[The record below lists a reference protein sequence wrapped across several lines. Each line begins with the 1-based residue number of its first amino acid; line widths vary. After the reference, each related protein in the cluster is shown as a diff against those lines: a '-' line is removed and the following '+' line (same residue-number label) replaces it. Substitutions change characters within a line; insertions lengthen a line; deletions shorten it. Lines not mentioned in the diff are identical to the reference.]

1 MPSSYTLYSQPFVH
15 PAIRDADRLTM
26 SGVTFAYADVSDY
39 EVTTLVERDWQ
50 GQLLCAGIYGL
61 ASALFLIGIL
71 LGMDWKFWIAVV
83 FLGAIAF
90 MSICDALGTRPVTVH
105 VLDMTLWNGRA
116 VRFTDADRRVV
127 DTLVAR
133 IERTRPPGRPRPAGC

>member
-1 MPSSYTLYSQPFVH
+1 MRSSYTLYSQPYIH
-15 PAIRDADRLTM
+15 PAVRDPERLTVAGM
-26 SGVTFAYADVSDY
+26 TFAYADVADY
-39 EVTTLVERDWQ
+39 EVATVVERDWQ

-71 LGMDWKFWIAVV
+71 LGMDWKFWIAVI
-83 FLGAIAF
+83 FLGSISF
-90 MSICDALGTRPVTVH
+90 MSVCDARGTRPVTTH

-116 VRFTDADRRVV
+116 VRFVDADRHVV

-133 IERTRPPGRPRPAGC
+133 IERDRAPRRTIQPR